1 MIKLKIKMKNFKYFI
16 ISLVFLVSLNSCGAI
31 KDGFS
36 LQKKD
41 NTDEFLVQ
49 KKNPLKLP
57 PNFDELPEP
66 NSVNIIDTEQKNSE
80 IKSLLTSSE
89 SNSDSS
95 ENNKD
100 STGKNLQDLLLDKIK
115 NN

>member
-1 MIKLKIKMKNFKYFI
+1 MKKFRNFI
-16 ISLVFLVSLNSCGAI
+16 VSLVFLVTLNSCGAI

-57 PNFDELPEP
+57 PNFNELPKP
-66 NSVNIIDTEQKNSE
+66 NTGNTIDDNNKNSE
-80 IKSLLTSSE
+80 IKSLLKI
-89 SNSDSS
+89 S
-95 ENNKD
+95 END
-100 STGKNLQDLLLDKIK
+100 SNNNGNNNGSTSKNLQDLLLDKIK

>member
-1 MIKLKIKMKNFKYFI
+1 MKKIKKLILGAFL
-16 ISLVFLVSLNSCGAI
+16 LVILNSCGAI

-41 NTDEFLVQ
+41 NADEFLVE

-57 PNFDELPEP
+57 PKFDELPVP
-66 NSVNIIDTEQKNSE
+66 TTANKKDDNKKDDE

-89 SNSDSS
+89 SNSEVG
-95 ENNKD
+95 ENNSV
-100 STGKNLQDLLLDKIK
+100 STNKNLQELILDKIK
-115 NN
+115 KD